1 MEKRKGV
8 YFLEVSNKECFVLAN
23 TPPPQTL
30 LYGSDH
36 MVHNDYLIKS
46 FPEKTKT

>member
-8 YFLEVSNKECFVLAN
+8 YLLEVSYKQCFVLAN

-30 LYGSDH
+30 LYGSDR
-36 MVHNDYLIKS
+36 MVHTDYLIQS
-46 FPEKTKT
+46 FPEKIIT

>member
-8 YFLEVSNKECFVLAN
+8 YLSEVSYKECFVLVN

-36 MVHNDYLIKS
+36 MVHTYYLIKS
-46 FPEKTKT
+46 FPEKIRT

>member
-8 YFLEVSNKECFVLAN
+8 YLLEVSYKRCFVLAN
-23 TPPPQTL
+23 TPPPHTL
-30 LYGSDH
+30 LYGSDR

-46 FPEKTKT
+46 FPEKIIT